1 MKSIL
6 FAATVLSATVLTAFA
21 SPALA
26 ETTDSV
32 LISDTIRPEAITV
45 LATGSAL
52 SVDKAGQPVT
62 VVTAADLDR
71 VQGLDITRALALVPG
86 LSLSRNGGPGAFTG
100 VRLRGSDSEQ
110 VLVLVDGVRVEDVS
124 GPSGGFDFGTLT
136 PGGIDRIDVLRGSN
150 SVVWGSA
157 AIGGVIAVSSADL
170 NGVRASAEAGSHGS
184 YAGDAAAG
192 IKQERYALTL
202 NAGLAGTDGVSS
214 AASGTE
220 GDGFR
225 QWRVGGKGRYAL
237 TDTLSLVATGR
248 YADTHTDIDGYP
260 APTYTFGDTPEYQ
273 ITRQFSG
280 RAGVQYRDGG
290 LTVDAGYAH
299 AQTARDY
306 YDPTYGSDVQYGYR
320 GYSERADLSAHV
332 PLPQNLSLNVG
343 ADSEWTRFQSTYD
356 ARQRARLTSGHALLT
371 WDNGTALLA
380 AGARV
385 DDHSRFGTNWT
396 FGANGSVAVA
406 QGLRLRASYGE
417 AFKAP
422 TLYQL
427 FSDYGNGALVPERSR
442 SYDAGIEW
450 ASSNGLVHATTTLFR
465 RDTRNQIGYVSCFSV
480 SNALCND
487 GRYGFYDNVGKAR
500 AQGVEAEL
508 RVKPIETV
516 KAAVVYTYLEA
527 TNRTPGAAT
536 FGKDLARR
544 PHHSLTTMLDWTTP
558 LRDLA
563 LGADVTVRSA
573 SYDNASNTV
582 RLQPGVLLALRAS
595 LPVAKGVEVYG
606 RVENLLDQNRPTAAG
621 YGTWGRAAF
630 GGLRVRY

>member
-6 FAATVLSATVLTAFA
+6 FAATALSAIA

-26 ETTDSV
+26 QA
-32 LISDTIRPEAITV
+32 SDDVVVADRKVDPAQITV

-52 SVDKAGQPVT
+52 SLDKAGQPVT
-62 VVTAADLDR
+62 VITAADLDR
-71 VQGLDITRALALVPG
+71 VQGQDLTRALSLVPG
-86 LSLSRNGGPGAFTG
+86 LTLSRNGGPGAFTG

-110 VLVLVDGVRVEDVS
+110 VLVLLDGVRVEDVA
-124 GPSGGFDFGTLT
+124 GPSGGFDFGTLA
-136 PGGIDRIDVLRGSN
+136 PGGIDRIDVLRGAN

-157 AIGGVIAVSSADL
+157 AIGGVIAVDSASL
-170 NGVRASAEAGSHGS
+170 NGVRANAEGGSHGS
-184 YAGDAAAG
+184 YAGNAAAG
-192 IKQERYALTL
+192 IDQDRYALTL
-202 NAGLAGTDGVSS
+202 NAGLSGTDGVSA
-214 AASGTE
+214 AASGKE
-220 GDGFR
+220 ADGYR

-237 TDTLSLVATGR
+237 TDTLSLVATAR

-273 ITRQFSG
+273 VTRQFSG

-306 YDPTYGSDVQYGYR
+306 YDPTYGSDIQYGYR

-332 PLPQNLSLNVG
+332 PLPQNLSLNIG
-343 ADSEWTRFQSTYD
+343 ADSEWTRFQSTFD

-371 WDNGTALLA
+371 WDDGTALLS
-380 AGARV
+380 AGVRV

-396 FGANGSVAVA
+396 FGANGSVAVT

-417 AFKAP
+417 GFKAP

-427 FSDYGNGALVPERSR
+427 FSDYGNGALVPERAR
-442 SYDAGIEW
+442 SYDAGLEW
-450 ASSNGLVHATTTLFR
+450 ANGAGTVRASATAFR
-465 RDTRNQIGYVSCFSV
+465 RDSRNLIAYVSCFSV
-480 SNALCND
+480 SNALCAD
-487 GRYGFYDNVGKAR
+487 GRYGFYDNVAKAR

-508 RVKPIETV
+508 TVTPVSRV
-516 KAAVVYTYLEA
+516 KAAVIYTYLEA
-527 TNRTPGAAT
+527 TNRTAGSSA

-544 PHHSLTTMLDWTTP
+544 PHHSLTTTLDWTTP
-558 LRDLA
+558 LHDLV

-573 SYDNASNTV
+573 SFDNAANTV
-582 RLQPGVLLALRAS
+582 RLQPGTLLALRAS
-595 LPVAKGVEVYG
+595 LPVAANVEVYG
-606 RVENLLDQNRPTAAG
+606 RVENLLDQQRATAAG

-630 GGLRVRY
+630 GGVRVRY